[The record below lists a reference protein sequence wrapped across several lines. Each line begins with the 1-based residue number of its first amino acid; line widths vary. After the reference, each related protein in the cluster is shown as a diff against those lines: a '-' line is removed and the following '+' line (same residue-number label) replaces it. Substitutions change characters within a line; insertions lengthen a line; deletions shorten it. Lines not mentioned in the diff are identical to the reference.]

1 MQRKGTECLFTPPSP
16 SKKLS
21 QSSSIVGG
29 NDDDDDDDNNN
40 NKHWCTQG
48 GGGLQ
53 TGSPPKAKFKITDF
67 VDTVVSKILRDLSFS
82 LNQPPKSTDD

>member
-1 MQRKGTECLFTPPSP
+1 MQCVGRT
-16 SKKLS
+16 KK
-21 QSSSIVGG
+21 
-29 NDDDDDDDNNN
+29 NKKKNRNNNKNDDDDDDNNN